1 MQSTAQNASR
11 PRAARAVLP
20 LAAAAIAVVVAA
32 PAAARTAADTLPAKP
47 PIDARAAKLTVVTKT
62 FTPAPVTTKGFT
74 GFQTITLKAPAGK
87 AIVQG
92 FATLSGGNAESVIIR
107 STQTVGGTRFVV
119 TLEFPGEQGSPGRLT
134 VMLQLIP
141 RT

>member
-1 MQSTAQNASR
+1 MQPAAQSL
-11 PRAARAVLP
+11 AARAVLP

-62 FTPAPVTTKGFT
+62 FAPAPVTTKGFT
-74 GFQTITLKAPAGK
+74 GYQTITLKAPAGK

-107 STQTVGGTRFVV
+107 STQTVGANRFVV
-119 TLEFPGEQGSPGRLT
+119 KLEFPGEQGSPGRLT

-141 RT
+141 RN